1 MPSLDLA
8 RQGLAPEEQV
18 PPHRNLQYTNTDATI
33 QKMYELIQGPRGE
46 QSLKVRLTV
55 EEIIRGVRPRD
66 RLSQLGAIYNWFNR
80 RYHFVND
87 PIQVE
92 LVKDA
97 ERIIEEIES
106 RGIAVGDC
114 DDASIFLATTP
125 RVLGIPTQLV
135 RTGFKDTPPG
145 RLEGPYTHV
154 LVVARDQWRRPIVLD
169 PVAGTRSRE
178 MLGRVKQVKW

>member
-1 MPSLDLA
+1 VPTLDLT
-8 RQGLAPEEQV
+8 RQGLAPEEHV
-18 PPHRNLQYTNTDATI
+18 PPHRSLPYTDTDGTI
-33 QKMYELIQGPRGE
+33 RRMYELIQGPRGE
-46 QSLKVRLTV
+46 KSLKVRLTV

-66 RLSQLGAIYNWFNR
+66 RLSQLIAIYNWFNR

-87 PIQVE
+87 PIEVE

-97 ERIIEEIES
+97 QRIIEEIES
-106 RGIAVGDC
+106 RGIAIGDC
-114 DDASIFLATTP
+114 DDASIFLGTAP

-145 RLEGPYTHV
+145 RLEGPFTHV
-154 LVVARDQWRRPIVLD
+154 MVVARDQWKRPIVLD
-169 PVAGTRSRE
+169 PVAGPRSKE